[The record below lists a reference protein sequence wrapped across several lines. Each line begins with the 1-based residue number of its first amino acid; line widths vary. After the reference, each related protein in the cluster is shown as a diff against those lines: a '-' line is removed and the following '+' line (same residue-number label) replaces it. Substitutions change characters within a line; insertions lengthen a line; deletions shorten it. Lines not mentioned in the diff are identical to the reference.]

1 MQEETG
7 VRKVRLAYVVS
18 HPIQYQADLLRTIAA
33 DPGIDL
39 CVFFCSDFSAGSY
52 QDQGFGVNVAWDVP
66 LLSGYRYVVLPR
78 WFETH
83 SPSVFR
89 PISRGIYRHLHRGL
103 DGYPFDAVWVHG
115 YSTVNALHAMLA
127 AKALGL
133 PVITRVESWLGDR
146 TRSGARL
153 LLKQAFFNLLR
164 SLTDAV
170 LAVGTHNAEY
180 WKHYMGAQFPIF
192 PMPYAVN
199 NGYFSDRTATATASR
214 AELQRELGLD
224 PDRPVLLFASKL
236 QERKHCDH
244 LLEAY
249 LLLRQEGSLA
259 PQLVIVGDGEMR
271 PQLEARARESSV
283 DGILFAGFRNQSELP
298 RFFDLS
304 TVFIL
309 PSGHEPWGLIVNE
322 AMASGLPVIVTN
334 EVGSAIDLVRQ
345 GENGYVYPMGDI
357 PALKNALA
365 AVLVPGAAK
374 VMGQRSRERMSTWSF
389 REDVEGLRA
398 ALVSVTRRRLVS
410 QIPVA
415 QAR

>member
-1 MQEETG
+1 MQAETG
-7 VRKVRLAYVVS
+7 VRKIRLAYVVS

-52 QDQGFGVNVAWDVP
+52 KDQGFGVSVVWDVP

-83 SPSVFR
+83 SPSVFQ
-89 PISRGIYRHLHRGL
+89 PISRGFYRHLRRGL
-103 DGYPFDAVWVHG
+103 DGEPFDAVWVHG

-146 TRSGARL
+146 NRSGARL
-153 LLKQAFFNLLR
+153 AMKQAFFRVLR
-164 SLTDAV
+164 GLTDAV

-180 WKHYMGAQFPIF
+180 WKHYMGEHFPIF
-192 PMPYAVN
+192 LMPYAVN
-199 NGYFSDRTATATASR
+199 NSYFSDRTANASAGR
-214 AELQRELGLD
+214 VELQRELGLD
-224 PDRPVLLFASKL
+224 AERPVLLFASKL

-249 LLLRQEGSLA
+249 VQLRHETSLA

-271 PQLEARARESSV
+271 SSLETRARESGV
-283 DGILFAGFRNQSELP
+283 DSIVFAGFRNQGELP

-309 PSGHEPWGLIVNE
+309 PSGSEPWGLIVNE
-322 AMASGLPVIVTN
+322 AMASGLPVIVTD

-345 GENGYVYPMGDI
+345 GENGYVYPMGNI
-357 PALKNALA
+357 AALKDAIAATLA
-365 AVLVPGAAK
+365 PGVAAS
-374 VMGQRSRERMSTWSF
+374 MGLRSRERMSTWSY

-398 ALVSVTRRRLVS
+398 AVASVTRKQLV
-410 QIPVA
+410 PNVPAA

>member
-1 MQEETG
+1 MHAVSG

-39 CVFFCSDFSAGSY
+39 CVFFCSDFSTGSY

-89 PISRGIYRHLHRGL
+89 PISRNIYRHLHRGL
-103 DGYPFDAVWVHG
+103 DGLPFDAVWVHG

-146 TRSGARL
+146 NRSGMRL
-153 LLKQAFFNLLR
+153 IVKQAFFRLLQ

-180 WKHYMGAQFPIF
+180 WKHYMGEQFPIF

-199 NGYFSDRTATATASR
+199 NRYFSDRTANATASR

-249 LLLRQEGSLA
+249 LLLRQEASVA

-271 PQLEARARESSV
+271 SQLEARARESGV
-283 DGILFAGFRNQSELP
+283 DGIVFAGFRNQSELP

-304 TVFIL
+304 TVFVL

-322 AMASGLPVIVTN
+322 AMASGLPVIVTD

-345 GENGYVYPMGDI
+345 GENGYVYPMGNI
-357 PALKNALA
+357 AALKNALA
-365 AVLVPGAAK
+365 AVLVPGIAK
-374 VMGQRSRERMSTWSF
+374 AMGQRSRERMSTWSF

-398 ALVSVTRRRLVS
+398 ALVSVTRRPLIS
-410 QIPVA
+410 QFPVA
-415 QAR
+415 QTR